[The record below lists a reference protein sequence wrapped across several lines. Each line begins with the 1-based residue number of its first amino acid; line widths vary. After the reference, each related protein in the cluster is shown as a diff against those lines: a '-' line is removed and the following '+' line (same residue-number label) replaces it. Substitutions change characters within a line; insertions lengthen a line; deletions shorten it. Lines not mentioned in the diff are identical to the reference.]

1 MHANWSTLA
10 LQLIN
15 FAILVWLLQHFLY
28 RPVLRMVDAR
38 RAAIDGEYLA
48 AAQAKQAAD
57 ERLTELGDARRGM
70 TAERDAALASAA
82 AEAERQAAARRAQAE
97 QDAEA
102 LIEETRKSL
111 ASERERLLEEARH
124 AAFDLAADIAGRL
137 LAQAPAEL
145 RAQAWLE
152 RIDDHLQS
160 LPQSDRA
167 ELAGELASGA
177 PLRVITA
184 VPLGAATL
192 ESWRAALHRAL
203 APGVQVSFETDPKL
217 IAGAEL
223 HFPHATLTFSL
234 RSVLLILRAE
244 LGAHGRDH

>member
-1 MHANWSTLA
+1 MHILWSTLA

-38 RAAIDGEYLA
+38 RAAIDGEYA
-48 AAQAKQAAD
+48 AAVQAKQAAD
-57 ERLTELGDARRGM
+57 ERLTELGEARRGIA
-70 TAERDAALASAA
+70 AERDAALAAAA

-97 QDAEA
+97 QDAGV

-111 ASERERLLEEARH
+111 ASERERLLEQARD

-137 LAQAPAEL
+137 LAQAPARL

-152 RIDDHLQS
+152 RILNHLEK

-167 ELAGELASGA
+167 ELMGELAGGA
-177 PLRVITA
+177 PLRIITA
-184 VPLGAATL
+184 VPLAAANL

-203 APGVQVSFETDPKL
+203 APGVEVTFEGDPKL

-234 RSVLLILRAE
+234 RSVLLSLRTE
-244 LGAHGRDH
+244 LGAHGRNG